1 MSTTQIGNDRMMNNI
16 GTSVFESVKKG
27 KEKAK
32 SKAKSHEKVPKEV
45 KDAPK
50 KKESVLTSMKYKFMK
65 RKLLS
70 EDKKEKKKLKE
81 MTVDKMLAEKKKK
94 KQKEKKKE
102 RISLSQRR
110 RLFRVQLENAGIEKD
125 PKFVEKVLL
134 IATGVTNAV
143 VTFYLLFWLIKY
155 GLFSILFF
163 LIAIILIWTLGTVMV
178 YIGIRS
184 MFLFYLDLKR
194 YRRNTNLEMVLPDY
208 LLLTSANIR
217 AGMPIDQALWLAVR
231 PRFGVL
237 AKQIEM
243 VAKETLVGED
253 LNQALKNFSNKFDST
268 MLKRS
273 INILIE
279 GMAAGGDVGDL
290 INKISINLQEANI
303 MKKEMAASVMT
314 YVIFITA
321 ASIFVAPFMFGLS
334 YQLLTIVQGI
344 MSNIDMGQMSSSISS
359 VSFNLNADAVTL
371 DNFKIFAI
379 VCLSMT
385 AFFSCIIITTIRKG
399 DYREGLSYIPVFI
412 LTSVGIFFMSI
423 WALGYLFGG
432 MF

>member
-1 MSTTQIGNDRMMNNI
+1 L
-16 GTSVFESVKKG
+16 TSKKKG

-32 SKAKSHEKVPKEV
+32 SKAKSHEKVPEV